1 MLNVSGLCSG
11 YGNVQIIWDASFSVN
26 DGEVVAI
33 LGSNGAGKTTLV
45 RTITGMIRP
54 WKGSV
59 LFDGE
64 ELAGKSSR
72 AILDHGI
79 VQVPEGR
86 QLFTE
91 MSVYENLEMGAY
103 SKETK
108 AKLGESLEFVYKW
121 FPKLKERRNQ
131 AAGTLSGGEQQMVAV
146 GRALI
151 GLPKLLILDEPSLG
165 LAPNIVDDIFRIAKK
180 IAKENGLTIIVVEQD
195 VRKAL
200 KFADRGYV
208 LENGTALKQFPR
220 ILPPGRSCHGVPDF
234 LFSGT
239 THTEMVFS

>member
-131 AAGTLSGGEQQMVAV
+131 AAGTLSGGEQQMLAM
-146 GRALI
+146 GRALMSK
-151 GLPKLLILDEPSLG
+151 PTLLLLDEPSMG
-165 LAPNIVDDIFRIAKK
+165 LSPILVNEIFDIIKSINK
-180 IAKENGLTIIVVEQD
+180 DGVTVLLVEQNAN
-195 VRKAL
+195 KEL
-200 KFADRGYV
+200 SIADRAYV
-208 LENGTALKQFPR
+208 LETGNV
-220 ILPPGRSCHGVPDF
+220 IV
-234 LFSGT
+234 SGKAN
-239 THTEMVFS
+239 EVANNPKVREAYLG

>member
-59 LFDGE
+59 VFDGD

-72 AILDHGI
+72 AILDHKI

-91 MSVYENLEMGAY
+91 MSVYENLEMGALL
-103 SKETK
+103 EPTK
-108 AKLGESLEFVYKW
+108 KVMKKPTYKV
-121 FPKLKERRNQ
+121 
-131 AAGTLSGGEQQMVAV
+131 T
-146 GRALI
+146 
-151 GLPKLLILDEPSLG
+151 
-165 LAPNIVDDIFRIAKK
+165 KK
-180 IAKENGLTIIVVEQD
+180 
-195 VRKAL
+195 
-200 KFADRGYV
+200 
-208 LENGTALKQFPR
+208 
-220 ILPPGRSCHGVPDF
+220 
-234 LFSGT
+234 
-239 THTEMVFS
+239 

>member
-59 LFDGE
+59 VFDGD

-72 AILDHGI
+72 AILDHKI

-108 AKLGESLEFVYKW
+108 AKLAESLEFVYKW
-121 FPKLKERRNQ
+121 FPKLKERRGQ
-131 AAGTLSGGEQQMVAV
+131 AAGICAGLQGVRHRRQAAQAGGQDHGNDYQSDSEITDKGESICLKSKRTPVQKRDLS
-146 GRALI
+146 
-151 GLPKLLILDEPSLG
+151 
-165 LAPNIVDDIFRIAKK
+165 
-180 IAKENGLTIIVVEQD
+180 
-195 VRKAL
+195 
-200 KFADRGYV
+200 
-208 LENGTALKQFPR
+208 
-220 ILPPGRSCHGVPDF
+220 
-234 LFSGT
+234 
-239 THTEMVFS
+239 